1 MNVLTQRN
9 GSISL
14 DLRLP
19 TMMVPWAATSAPAA
33 LKLAQPSLTR

>member
-19 TMMVPWAATSAPAA
+19 TMMAPWAATSAPAA